1 MKHTTRPRLSRL
13 CSAVTLALAGTYT
26 GVSIA
31 QPQPQTQEQ
40 LEEITVTG
48 SRIQRDTTF
57 ATAVPVTAVT
67 TADLASFKPG
77 ATMADQLDQLP
88 QFFQTQSAQRGGGAL
103 FGGAGRSVI
112 DLRAMG
118 PQRTLVLLD
127 GARLSP
133 ADRDGSVHIDNIP
146 TALLSQV
153 EVVTGGA
160 SAAYGADALAGVTN
174 FRLNREYEG
183 LDLSVDYGSTA
194 DSMGDNRGFTVAY
207 GTPIGDKWHFIGSV
221 ENQSIDPIE
230 YDPLELATP
239 EAPPTWHRADL
250 LERHARRLLPGLR
263 GKEKSRWMGM
273 RPTLPDYVPAIGRA
287 PHHANV
293 YCAYGHQHVG
303 LTFAAITARHI
314 ATLMEGGSLPP
325 DLAAC
330 DPGRFG

>member
-1 MKHTTRPRLSRL
+1 MTRPRLSRL
-13 CSAVTLALAGTYT
+13 CTAVTLALAGTHA
-26 GVSIA
+26 GISIA
-31 QPQPQTQEQ
+31 QEQ
-40 LEEITVTG
+40 SQLREDVEEITVTG

-112 DLRAMG
+112 DLRSMG

-174 FRLNREYEG
+174 FRLNRNYDG
-183 LDLSVDYGSTA
+183 LDFRVGYGATS
-194 DSMGDNRGFTVAY
+194 DDQGDNKSFSVAY
-207 GTPIGDKWHFIGSV
+207 GTEFGDRWHFIGSV
-221 ENQSIDPIE
+221 ESQTIDPIE
-230 YDPLELATP
+230 HDPLELGDWFQRFGIVAN
-239 EAPPTWHRADL
+239 PP
-250 LERHARRLLPGLR
+250 ARLGLR
-263 GKEKSRWMGM
+263 GARLGQRSRS
-273 RPTLPDYVPAIGRA
+273 RCKAKRSTTSAAPCARSRRKTPFSAARRRA
-287 PHHANV
+287 TNP
-293 YCAYGHQHVG
+293 
-303 LTFAAITARHI
+303 AAIRSST
-314 ATLMEGGSLPP
+314 G
-325 DLAAC
+325 
-330 DPGRFG
+330 